1 MSAATTIRGTLG
13 ILVELYQKKLISKS
27 QLKEHLEETKRRKDI
42 WISSRLCQKLIEAL
56 EAGVL

>member
-1 MSAATTIRGTLG
+1 MARITAVSDSGPLMALAT
-13 ILVELYQKKLISKS
+13 KS

-42 WISSRLCQKLIEAL
+42 WISSRLSQKLIEAL